1 MPLTHTKDLFAKALK
16 GKYALGAFNVNN
28 MELIQAIVEACE
40 EEKAPLML
48 QISKGARQYANP
60 VYLKKL
66 IEAAVSLSNIP
77 IAVHLD
83 HGDTF
88 ELCKECIDE
97 GFTSVMID
105 ASHEPFEK
113 NAEITRKVVEYAHKH
128 NCSVESELGHLVG
141 AQFDEGEEGGA
152 HSTSGHYTNPEE
164 AVKFVK
170 ETGCDSLAIAIGNSH
185 GAYKFKGEQHLDIQR
200 LKDIKAALVTAG
212 LGDYPLVLHG
222 ASSVPKHIVQE
233 INKYGG
239 KLGTDTAGVP
249 EADIEIA
256 RRTGCTKV
264 NIDTDLRLAMTAAI
278 RKVLFENPKEFDPR
292 KYLAPART
300 KVKELVRHKVKNVLC
315 CAGHAFD

>member
-28 MELIQAIVEACE
+28 M
-40 EEKAPLML
+40 
-48 QISKGARQYANP
+48 
-60 VYLKKL
+60 KL

-113 NAEITRKVVEYAHKH
+113 NVEICRRVVEYAHKH
-128 NCSVESELGHLVG
+128 NCVVEGELGQLVG
-141 AQFDEGEEGGA
+141 AQFDEGEAGGGYSKA
-152 HSTSGHYTNPEE
+152 GHYTHPDE

-170 ETGCDSLAIAIGNSH
+170 ESGVDSLAVAIGNSH
-185 GAYKFKGEQHLDIQR
+185 GAYKFKGEQHLDLER
-200 LKDIKAALVTAG
+200 LKSIKKALLDAG

-222 ASSVPKHIVQE
+222 ASSVPKDLVE
-233 INKYGG
+233 DINKYGG
-239 KLGTDTAGVP
+239 KLGSDTAGVS

-256 RRTGCTKV
+256 RRVGCTKV

-278 RKVLFENPKEFDPR
+278 RKVLWESPKEFDPR
-292 KYLAPART
+292 KYLGPART
-300 KVKELVRHKVKNVLC
+300 RVKELVQHKIKNVLC